1 MTQNLFKYLI
11 LPFILFFAA
20 LAIGFW
26 ILWPL
31 YGDIKANL
39 ELKKQNQDNLAQRKK
54 LTENL
59 ERLISQ
65 YNERSTDIASLDK
78 AVPSGQNVPELLI
91 NFEAIASENGLIFEG
106 VNFRPKDLK
115 AKGIK
120 TLVAEIKVKGSYPN
134 FQNYLKALEKSL
146 RIFDV
151 TSVSFSGVGP
161 GQIGAR
167 TDNLEFNLIINT
179 YYY

>member
-1 MTQNLFKYLI
+1 MNSNIFKYLI

-31 YGDIKANL
+31 YGDTQAALLSKEQIR
-39 ELKKQNQDNLAQRKK
+39 ENLAQRKK

-65 YNERSTDIASLDK
+65 YNEREQDIASLGK
-78 AVPSGQNVPELLI
+78 AVPSGQSIPELLV
-91 NFEAIASENGLIFEG
+91 NLEAIASENGLIFG
-106 VNFRPKDLK
+106 SVNFKPKDLK
-115 AKGIK
+115 AEGIK
-120 TLVAEIKVKGSYPN
+120 TLIAEIRVKGSYPD
-134 FQNYLKALEKSL
+134 FLNYLKTLEKSL

-151 TSVSFSGVGP
+151 TNVSFSGVSP
-161 GQIGAR
+161 GQISAKI
-167 TDNLEFNLIINT
+167 DNLEFNLIVNT

>member
-1 MTQNLFKYLI
+1 MILRIFKYLI
-11 LPFILFFAA
+11 LPFILFLAA
-20 LAIGFW
+20 LAIGLW

-31 YGDIKANL
+31 YGDIQAAL
-39 ELKKQNQDNLAQRKK
+39 LSREQNRDNLAQRIK

-65 YNERSTDIASLDK
+65 YNERGQDIASLGK
-78 AVPSGQNVPELLI
+78 AVPSGQNIPELLV
-91 NFEAIASENGLIFEG
+91 NLEAIASESGLIFG
-106 VNFRPKDLK
+106 SVNFKPKDLK
-115 AKGIK
+115 APGIK
-120 TLVAEIKVKGSYPN
+120 TLIGEIRVKGSYPD

-151 TSVSFSGVGP
+151 VNVSFSGVSP
-161 GQIGAR
+161 GQTGAKI
-167 TDNLEFNLIINT
+167 DSLEFNLTVNT

>member
-1 MTQNLFKYLI
+1 MNTNLFKYLI
-11 LPFILFFAA
+11 LPFILFFTA

-26 ILWPL
+26 VLWPL
-31 YGDIKANL
+31 YGDVRGAL
-39 ELKKQNQDNLAQRKK
+39 ELKKQNQDNLSSRKK

-65 YNERSTDIASLDK
+65 YNERSSDIASLNK
-78 AVPSGQNVPELLI
+78 AVPSGQNVPELLV
-91 NFEAIASENGLIFEG
+91 NLEALASESGLIFES
-106 VNFRPKDLK
+106 VNFKPKDLK

-120 TLVAEIKVKGSYPN
+120 TLIAEIKVKGSYPA
-134 FQNYLKALEKSL
+134 FLSYLRALEKSL

-151 TSVSFSGVGP
+151 INVSFSGISP
-161 GQIGAR
+161 GQIGAKI
-167 TDNLEFNLIINT
+167 DSLEFNLIVNT

>member
-1 MTQNLFKYLI
+1 MTLNLFKYII

-31 YGDIKANL
+31 YGDITAAL
-39 ELKKQNQDNLAQRKK
+39 LSREQNQNNLAQRKK

-65 YNERSTDIASLDK
+65 YNERGGDIASLNK
-78 AVPSGQNVPELLI
+78 AIPSGQNIPELLV
-91 NFEAIASENGLIFEG
+91 NLEAIASENGLIFG
-106 VNFRPKDLK
+106 SVNFKTKDFK
-115 AKGIK
+115 ASGIK
-120 TLVAEIKVKGSYPN
+120 TLITEIKVKGSYPA
-134 FQNYLKALEKSL
+134 FLNYLKALEKSL
-146 RIFDV
+146 RIFDAA
-151 TSVSFSGVGP
+151 SVSFAGVGP
-161 GQIGAR
+161 GQVGAKL
-167 TDNLEFNLIINT
+167 DNLEFNLIVNT

>member
-1 MTQNLFKYLI
+1 MTLNLFKYII

-31 YGDIKANL
+31 YGDITAAL
-39 ELKKQNQDNLAQRKK
+39 LSREQNQSNLAQRKK

-65 YNERSTDIASLDK
+65 YNERNSDVASLSK
-78 AVPSGQNVPELLI
+78 AVPSDQNIPELLV
-91 NFEAIASENGLIFEG
+91 NFEAIASENGLIFRG
-106 VNFRPKDLK
+106 VNFKPKDLK
-115 AKGIK
+115 APGVK
-120 TLVAEIKVKGSYPN
+120 TLIAEIRVKGSYPD
-134 FQNYLKALEKSL
+134 FLNYLKAVEKSL

-151 TSVSFSGVGP
+151 MSVSFSGISP
-161 GQIGAR
+161 GQVGAIV
-167 TDNLEFNLIINT
+167 DNIEFNLIVNT